1 MDDYVSKWRQ
11 KQLRK
16 DEAGVKGY
24 MRTEVRLAGF
34 GGQGIIRAGLM
45 LAMAASI
52 HSDKNAVQTQSY
64 GPESRGGS
72 CKSEVVISDEEIDYP
87 KVVEPDVL
95 VVMSQEA
102 FNTYATTLK
111 ANGTL
116 LIDSDM
122 VPRRELEGNVH
133 VFMVPSTKM
142 AEELG
147 KTIVANVVML
157 GALVAITG
165 ITTADAFKNS
175 LLSNIPKGTEKLNL
189 TAFEKGYEHGK
200 KLLEEAS
207 KN

>member
-1 MDDYVSKWRQ
+1 
-11 KQLRK
+11 
-16 DEAGVKGY
+16 
-24 MRTEVRLAGF
+24 MRLEVRLAGF

-45 LAMAASI
+45 LAMAACI
-52 HSDKNAVQTQSY
+52 HGDKNAVQTQSY

-102 FNTYATTLK
+102 FNTYARTIK
-111 ANGTL
+111 PNGTL
-116 LIDSDM
+116 LLDPDM
-122 VPRRELEGNVH
+122 VPRHEFKGNAR
-133 VFMVPSTKM
+133 VFMVPCTKM

-157 GALVAITG
+157 GALVAITD
-165 ITTADAFKNS
+165 ITSTEAFKNS
-175 LLSNIPKGTEKLNL
+175 LLSNIPKGTEKPNL
-189 TAFEKGYEHGK
+189 SAFEKGYEYGK
-200 KLLEEAS
+200 KLLEQTG